1 MEIKDYNTLRKRLI
15 QPEYGRCVQQMVE
28 HAVTIPD
35 KAKRQQCAET
45 IVALMAR
52 MDEKHSNEDDFYQK
66 LWNHLAAMS
75 DYQLDIDYPVEMSVR
90 PSPSTCLTTSTG
102 FRNAIMAF
110 CWSNWWRSWARWTT
124 AIPKRKKN

>member
-1 MEIKDYNTLRKRLI
+1 MEKKDYNTLRKRLV

-28 HAVTIPD
+28 HAVTIAD

-66 LWNHLAAMS
+66 LWNHLAAMA
-75 DYQLDIDYPVEMSVR
+75 DYQLDIDYPVEILRVDER
-90 PSPSTCLTTSTG
+90 PVITLWPFAGAT
-102 FRNAIMAF
+102 R
-110 CWSNWWRSWARWTT
+110 
-124 AIPKRKKN
+124 